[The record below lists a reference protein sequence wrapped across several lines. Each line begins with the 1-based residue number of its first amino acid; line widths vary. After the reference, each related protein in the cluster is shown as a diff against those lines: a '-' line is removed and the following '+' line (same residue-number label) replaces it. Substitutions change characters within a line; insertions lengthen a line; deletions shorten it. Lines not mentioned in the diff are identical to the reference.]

1 MTISTFERNATIAE
15 MAVEIDRRG
24 AVIERLEAE
33 RDTLTAALAASTARE
48 VTAEQEAKGAWLTAE
63 REMAGRKAA
72 ESRATDD
79 FEHYVRNAIDNA
91 PEPLRRLG
99 EYLTDVLDEDQW
111 AHADPILLGVAVEI
125 AASTAREKAKDVEIA
140 GLRSV
145 MEDLLSWFD
154 DEPEPRQ
161 WVLPAGEYGAD
172 DAIKAARAV
181 LSGRK
186 PDKEGT

>member
-48 VTAEQEAKGAWLTAE
+48 KAKDEEIEGL
-63 REMAGRKAA
+63 RKA
-72 ESRATDD
+72 
-79 FEHYVRNAIDNA
+79 
-91 PEPLRRLG
+91 
-99 EYLTDVLDEDQW
+99 LT
-111 AHADPILLGVAVEI
+111 EI
-125 AASTAREKAKDVEIA
+125 AA
-140 GLRSV
+140 
-145 MEDLLSWFD
+145 FD
-154 DEPEPRQ
+154 DTAASAYFAQTGSYSAFDEP
-161 WVLPAGEYGAD
+161 GAV
-172 DAIKAARAV
+172 ILARAA